1 MEQNLA
7 RPLWQEL
14 FRCPPP
20 IIRRRQVSPR
30 VRVITKEQ
38 RDWSRPDNSSLA
50 ILGGLRNGEPPPP
63 DFPRQ
68 AEHVKHC
75 RSVASGPPRQNAPF
89 PRARRKLEAIQKLD
103 HRANPFGPGEA
114 TGSADVLPLEQKS
127 HEVGGAHRV

>member
-7 RPLWQEL
+7 RSLWQEL

-20 IIRRRQVSPR
+20 IIGRRQVSPR
-30 VRVITKEQ
+30 VRVITKKQ
-38 RDWSRPDNSSLA
+38 CNWRRPDNSSLT
-50 ILGGLRNGEPPPP
+50 ILGGLRNREPPPP

-68 AEHVKHC
+68 AEHVEHR

-103 HRANPFGPGEA
+103 HCANAFGPGEP
-114 TGSADVLPLEQKS
+114 TGSA
-127 HEVGGAHRV
+127 